1 MFSRFSINASK
12 GNFRSIYKKARHISA
27 AASSTQKKN
36 APTAFAAFLVAS
48 SAAVF
53 SVSTFSE
60 SPYTLL
66 ESSVEHYEDESTTI
80 INWSGTHSVD
90 ILNDN
95 YYEPETIEDLERF
108 VADCHKKGKS
118 IRPVGSALSP
128 NAISFNQ
135 QGMVS
140 LANLDRIVKVDKE
153 NMTCTVEAGARI
165 SQVIDA
171 LREHGMTLPNLA
183 SIAEQQ
189 VGGFFQIG
197 AHGTGALISPVD
209 DFITKIK
216 MVTPARGTVELTPD
230 DGEMFDLAKVGL
242 GCLGV
247 VSEVTMQCVPAHN
260 LLEHTY
266 VLSRAEA
273 KSQVNHLLRK
283 HKHIRYMWIPY
294 SDTVVVVTN
303 DPEDENSA
311 TLVEKGIEEKGGDP
325 SDPFGP
331 FKVLLNNLANEYN
344 QQLTPEDIEGK
355 GFGELRDKLLS
366 FGPLNSDVVKR
377 VNQAEALFWRNNEGY
392 QLKPSDQLLQF
403 DCGGQQWVFEVCFNT
418 GSYENNN
425 GNDMLFMENILDKIE
440 SQNLPA
446 PAPIEQRW
454 SASSSSLMS
463 PAHGKKGGLHC
474 WVGIIMYLP
483 TDDENERA
491 EISKRFKGQY
501 CDLSREVGEP
511 MNAVSHWGKLEMPSN
526 GTEFLKLRKLMLS
539 RYPLASFNAARAYY
553 DPKNVLGNPLL
564 DTILG
569 KPH

>member
-1 MFSRFSINASK
+1 MFSRFVNRNRFVVRNVS
-12 GNFRSIYKKARHISA
+12 RSDFHLIYKDARHISSA
-27 AASSTQKKN
+27 AGHQKKN
-36 APTAFAAFLVAS
+36 APTAFAAFLVVS
-48 SAAVF
+48 SAVF
-53 SVSTFSE
+53 SVSKLSE
-60 SPYTLL
+60 RPHTLL
-66 ESSVEHYEDESTTI
+66 ESSVKHHEEESTTI

-90 ILNDN
+90 ILNEN
-95 YYEPETIEDLERF
+95 YYEPETIEDLERI

-140 LANLDRIVKVDKE
+140 LANLDRIVKVDME

-273 KSQVNHLLRK
+273 KSQINQLLK
-283 HKHIRYMWIPY
+283 QHKHIRYMWIPY

-303 DPEDENSA
+303 DPEDEHSA
-311 TLVEKGIEEKGGDP
+311 TLVEKGNIVKEDG

-344 QQLTPEDIEGK
+344 QQLSSEDIEGK

-366 FGPLNSDVVKR
+366 FGPLNSEVVKR
-377 VNQAEALFWRNNEGY
+377 VNEAEALFWRNNEGY

-425 GNDMLFMENILDKIE
+425 GNDMLFMENILHKIE

-463 PAHGKKGGLHC
+463 PAHGEKGGLHC
-474 WVGIIMYLP
+474 WIG
-483 TDDENERA
+483 
-491 EISKRFKGQY
+491 
-501 CDLSREVGEP
+501 
-511 MNAVSHWGKLEMPSN
+511 
-526 GTEFLKLRKLMLS
+526 
-539 RYPLASFNAARAYY
+539 
-553 DPKNVLGNPLL
+553 
-564 DTILG
+564 
-569 KPH
+569 

>member
-60 SPYTLL
+60 SPHTLL

-463 PAHGKKGGLHC
+463 PAHGEKGGLHC

>member
-1 MFSRFSINASK
+1 MLSRFASRNQFIRNVYK
-12 GNFRSIYKKARHISA
+12 NNFHLIYKKARHVSSA
-27 AASSTQKKN
+27 AYGNQKKN
-36 APTAFAAFLVAS
+36 APTAFAAFLVVS
-48 SAAVF
+48 SAVLSASKF
-53 SVSTFSE
+53 SDSHH
-60 SPYTLL
+60 TLL
-66 ESSVEHYEDESTTI
+66 ESSVGQNEEESTTI

-90 ILNDN
+90 LLNEN
-95 YYEPETIEDLERF
+95 YYEPETMEDLERI
-108 VADCHKKGKS
+108 VADCHKKGKT

-135 QGMVS
+135 EGMVS
-140 LANLDRIVKVDKE
+140 LVNLDRIVKIDKE

-165 SQVIDA
+165 SQLIDA

-242 GCLGV
+242 GCLGI
-247 VSEVTMQCVPAHN
+247 VSEVTMKCVPAHN

-266 VLSRAEA
+266 VLSRAQA
-273 KSQVNHLLRK
+273 KSQINHLLK
-283 HKHIRYMWIPY
+283 QHKHIRYMWIPY

-303 DPEDENSA
+303 DTEDEHSA
-311 TLVEKGIEEKGGDP
+311 TLVEKANEEKDNDL
-325 SDPFGP
+325 DPFGP
-331 FKVLLNNLANEYN
+331 FKILLNQLANEYS
-344 QQLTPEDIEGK
+344 QQLSPEEIEGK

-366 FGPLNSDVVKR
+366 FGPLNSDVVQR
-377 VNQAEALFWRNNEGY
+377 VNKAEAIFWRNNEGY

-425 GNDMLFMENILDKIE
+425 GNDMLFMENILNKIE

-463 PAHGKKGGLHC
+463 PAHGEKGGLHC
-474 WVGIIMYLP
+474 WVG
-483 TDDENERA
+483 
-491 EISKRFKGQY
+491 
-501 CDLSREVGEP
+501 
-511 MNAVSHWGKLEMPSN
+511 
-526 GTEFLKLRKLMLS
+526 
-539 RYPLASFNAARAYY
+539 
-553 DPKNVLGNPLL
+553 
-564 DTILG
+564 
-569 KPH
+569 

>member
-12 GNFRSIYKKARHISA
+12 GNFLSIYKKARHISA

-60 SPYTLL
+60 SPHTLL

-260 LLEHTY
+260 LVEHTY

-344 QQLTPEDIEGK
+344 QQLAPEDIEGK

-463 PAHGKKGGLHC
+463 PAHGEKGGLHC